1 MSNIIEKRTAEL
13 KALTLLDGSQ
23 VEGEM
28 SGKENP
34 GRFSYLR
41 EIYEFDLANLDINK
55 LFGGQI
61 FSVPA
66 K

>member
-13 KALTLLDGSQ
+13 KALTLLDESQ
-23 VEGEM
+23 FEGEM

-34 GRFSYLR
+34 RRLR
-41 EIYEFDLANLDINK
+41 EIYEFDLADLDLSK